1 MLSVMQCTVNDKERG
16 IKCWYNKKLALS
28 ELATVLIILGIL
40 KEFRLIL
47 KIILDHHLE
56 IKKLNSEKVRGD

>member
-1 MLSVMQCTVNDKERG
+1 MLD
-16 IKCWYNKKLALS
+16 IIKKLALS
-28 ELATVLIILGIL
+28 ELATVLIILEFL